1 MPPVSTK
8 FHDDELFVSFLSRRA
23 RALGVSGVFDLLLD
37 LSLPRRGVLNGAAE
51 ASMDRFIS
59 PADRFTRRD
68 HNKPDLPTRL
78 TLTNHLIGAKLSQ
91 F

>member
-1 MPPVSTK
+1 MPLVSAK

-37 LSLPRRGVLNGAAE
+37 VSLPRRGVLNGAAE
-51 ASMDRFIS
+51 ASADRFIS
-59 PADRFTRRD
+59 SEERFTRRD

-78 TLTNHLIGAKLSQ
+78 TLTNHPIAAKLSH